1 MLNYKYIPPKNR
13 NLLTKIN
20 IYIINFLILLNLIS
34 INISYTDF
42 DIDHIITFDHKK
54 FKAGNFAT
62 NKNGELFIEYY
73 SEDDNTRLFYG
84 RQKNGLELFSEQS
97 SSTQEINIG
106 LEKIIDVFG
115 YNYFDIYNSKNLFV
129 TIRNDFNKEN
139 QYLFSINSYDYIV
152 ELHKF
157 TNNINTDLY
166 LWNLNDFFD
175 LIENEYEFPYET
187 ILFELKKELSYII
200 AFIPKNLVK
209 EEMEELSF
217 IKKFRFKTFNED
229 AYDEITTIKY
239 SDYINKRILSTFLMD
254 DKYLVVISLEDINE
268 DEFNQNNQYI
278 EDDSQDDN
286 QDNLT
291 NRRRTTGYSFFKI
304 TFNFYRN
311 KHDIFE
317 HISNNNNIL
326 QVYVNFIDYLF
337 FKAIYLK
344 KDFVVFAYI
353 AYIPEISED
362 LFLIFKL
369 YELNY
374 LYGGYKR
381 APKINIHIGID
392 IVQIKN

>member
-1 MLNYKYIPPKNR
+1 MLNYKYIPQQNR

-34 INISYTDF
+34 INISFTFF
-42 DIDHIITFDHKK
+42 DEENIITFDHKK

-129 TIRNDFNKEN
+129 TIRNDFNEEN

-166 LWNLNDFFD
+166 LWNFNDFFH
-175 LIENEYEFPYET
+175 LSENEYEFPYE
-187 ILFELKKELSYII
+187 IMLFELKKEFSYIM
-200 AFIPKNLVK
+200 AFIPKIFVN
-209 EEMEELSF
+209 EDMRRLSF

-229 AYDEITTIKY
+229 AYDEITAIKY

-254 DKYLVVISLEDINE
+254 DKCLVVISLEDINE

-278 EDDSQDDN
+278 EDDSEDDN
-286 QDNLT
+286 PDDIPD
-291 NRRRTTGYSFFKI
+291 RRWTTGYSFFKI

-311 KHDIFE
+311 KPDTFE
-317 HISNNNNIL
+317 PISNNNIL
-326 QVYVNFIDYLF
+326 QVYRNFIDYLF
-337 FKAIYLK
+337 FKSIYLK

-353 AYIPEISED
+353 AYIMKS
-362 LFLIFKL
+362 
-369 YELNY
+369 
-374 LYGGYKR
+374 
-381 APKINIHIGID
+381 
-392 IVQIKN
+392 